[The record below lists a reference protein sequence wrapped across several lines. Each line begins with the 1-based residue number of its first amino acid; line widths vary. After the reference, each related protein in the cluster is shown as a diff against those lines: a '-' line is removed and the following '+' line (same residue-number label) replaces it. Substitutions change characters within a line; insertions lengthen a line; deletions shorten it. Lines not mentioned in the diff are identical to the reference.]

1 MCGIAGYFRRDGAP
15 ASADV
20 AGRMAAALAHRGPD
34 GAGAWADGPVALGHV
49 RLAIRDR
56 SEAAA
61 EPMVAPDGAG
71 VLVYNGEVYN
81 DGELRDALRRE
92 GVAFR
97 SHGDAEVVMHA
108 VARWGAVEAAR
119 RFDGMFAFAWWDARA
134 RALWLVRDR
143 FGTKPLHVWVRPDVV
158 AFGSEARA
166 LRALPGV
173 VLAVDRF
180 ELARR
185 AVPWVATARPP
196 PFLGLDD
203 VPAGGAWRVAADGV
217 TRALHSDVVEAVD
230 PRRIVEG
237 AREPL
242 ADAQA
247 RLRRTVEE
255 VVRAHVVSDVP
266 VAAFTSGGVDS
277 NLVAA
282 IAREARPDLVAYTM
296 DSGGPESELA
306 AATLA
311 ARHLDLPLRPVHVD
325 RAAFLRAWPEAV
337 EREELPPLHESH
349 VAALLLARAARADG
363 IAVALTGEGAD
374 EIFGGYDFFYRTH
387 RQWARAT
394 RPWSR
399 LTHAGRTRRRE
410 LDRVPFR
417 YQAVRSERETHAR
430 LEPFLTADDDSRAR
444 RLMARFAPVGSLG
457 RPRGRGQRGGRDA
470 ALPDADPDAPRPH
483 HDGVVDRGPR
493 PVRVEPHRRPRA
505 APARP
510 APAARTGRQVAL
522 QTRRRRTAAAVD
534 RLGAEEGL
542 PRQRRAPPR
551 RGGAAARRLGARGVR
566 VVARHRGR
574 APAADR
580 GRPRATVPDGQ
591 HRAVRPHLRTR
602 RTCRRPRRTLA
613 RPRALNDA
621 GAGGRSPGRKARCAT
636 W

>member
-34 GAGAWADGPVALGHV
+34 GSGAWADGPVALGHV

-61 EPMVAPDGAG
+61 EPMLAPDGAG

-92 GVAFR
+92 GVVFR

-108 VARWGAVEAAR
+108 VARWGSVEAAR

-134 RALWLVRDR
+134 RALWIVRDR
-143 FGTKPLHVWVRPDVV
+143 FGTKPLHVWARPDVV

-185 AVPWVATARPP
+185 AVPWVSTARPP
-196 PFLGLDD
+196 PFAGLED
-203 VPAGGAWRVAADGV
+203 VPPGGAWRIAADGLERHV
-217 TRALHSDVVEAVD
+217 HTDVVEAVD
-230 PRRIVEG
+230 PQRIVEG

-306 AATLA
+306 AATLV

-325 RAAFLRAWPEAV
+325 RAAFLRAWPESV

-387 RQWARAT
+387 LQWARAT

-399 LTHAGRTRRRE
+399 WHHAGRTRRRE

-430 LEPFLTADDDSRAR
+430 LEQILTADDDSRAR
-444 RLMARFAPVGSLG
+444 RLMERFAPVGSFADRAVAANAVDAMRRYLTPILMRHDRTTMASSIEARVPFVSNRIADLG
-457 RPRGRGQRGGRDA
+457 LHLPVRWRLRGRVGKWLYKRVA
-470 ALPDADPDAPRPH
+470 AERLPASIVWA
-483 HDGVVDRGPR
+483 GKKGF
-493 PVRVEPHRRPRA
+493 PVNLAH
-505 APARP
+505 
-510 APAARTGRQVAL
+510 
-522 QTRRRRTAAAVD
+522 
-534 RLGAEEGL
+534 
-542 PRQRRAPPR
+542 
-551 RGGAAARRLGARGVR
+551 
-566 VVARHRGR
+566 HRGASALLR
-574 APAADR
+574 DGWVPEAF
-580 GRPRATVPDGQ
+580 GWSRATVDELLPRIEADPVRRFPMVSIELFGRIFERGE
-591 HRAVRPHLRTR
+591 RAADLGERLLA
-602 RTCRRPRRTLA
+602 LA
-613 RPRALNDA
+613 R
-621 GAGGRSPGRKARCAT
+621 
-636 W
+636 